1 MEENHSKP
9 RFTSFLATLSV
20 AVFFFT
26 TTPASAFSDVD
37 DKQIYSAAIEFLSSN
52 GIVSGY
58 PDGTYGPEKIL
69 NRAELL
75 KIIAEGSAKNSN
87 QSPDIFDSYD
97 NAKCFNDVKASQ
109 WYTKYICYAKA
120 NKWVIGYE
128 DGKYFKPDQKVT
140 FVEALKMTFKAFSL
154 EYDEISYPWYHDLV
168 DQASQA
174 NYIPFNMNGF
184 NVNLHRDQMADLV
197 TRILKAKEGIKVLSS
212 YLGDRAEIG
221 VSYETLEQGLDLST
235 LKIETLF

>member
-1 MEENHSKP
+1 MKIKLLSLTVITTFALSI
-9 RFTSFLATLSV
+9 FTI
-20 AVFFFT
+20 
-26 TTPASAFSDVD
+26 PAFAFSDVD
-37 DKQIYSAAIEFLSSN
+37 DKQMYSTAIEFLTSN
-52 GIVSGY
+52 DIVKGY

-120 NKWVIGYE
+120 NNWVIGYE

-168 DQASQA
+168 DQASHA
-174 NYIPFNMNGF
+174 NYIPFNVNGF
-184 NVNLHRDQMADLV
+184 NVKLHRDQMADLV
-197 TRILKAKEGIKVLSS
+197 TRILKANEGIKALAN
-212 YLGDRAEIG
+212 YLGDRAEIV

-235 LKIETLF
+235 LKIETKTAK